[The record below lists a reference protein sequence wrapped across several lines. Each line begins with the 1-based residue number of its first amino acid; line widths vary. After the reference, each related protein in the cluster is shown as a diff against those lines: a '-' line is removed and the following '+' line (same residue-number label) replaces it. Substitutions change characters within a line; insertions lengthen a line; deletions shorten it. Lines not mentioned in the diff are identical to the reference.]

1 MSMPAPQPMSGEA
14 FAVERLRENPD
25 LDYAEL
31 RRLANEAGISIQPIQ
46 YGRAR
51 KQLALP
57 ALAKTTRPAAAA
69 MAPSAAVRTND
80 DDGMA
85 DGGDVDADADATDTR
100 AQDAGRAP
108 AAAAGAP
115 RRRGSDAFDFLV
127 SELRRD
133 GTLAY
138 GELRAAC
145 EQRGWK
151 IAPIMY
157 GRAKAVLGLVPVKP
171 RGSGKAAT
179 AAAAAAS
186 ASASAPARAALPR
199 TLKQVESVA
208 ADRFQ
213 QQLDDVRNV
222 EQLVAIVKQ
231 IDAERRRLRELLED
245 IAARIDEALG

>member
-1 MSMPAPQPMSGEA
+1 MSGEA
-14 FAVERLRENPD
+14 FAVARLRENPD

-31 RRLANEAGISIQPIQ
+31 RRLAAEAGIAIQPIQ

-57 ALAKTTRPAAAA
+57 ALAKTSRPAAPATAMAPAAAA
-69 MAPSAAVRTND
+69 RKHD
-80 DDGMA
+80 DDAVAGA
-85 DGGDVDADADATDTR
+85 DAGDADADADATDTR
-100 AQDAGRAP
+100 AQDAGNAP
-108 AAAAGAP
+108 ATAAGAP

-133 GTLAY
+133 GSLAY

-179 AAAAAAS
+179 ATAAAAAAAAS
-186 ASASAPARAALPR
+186 APVRAALPR